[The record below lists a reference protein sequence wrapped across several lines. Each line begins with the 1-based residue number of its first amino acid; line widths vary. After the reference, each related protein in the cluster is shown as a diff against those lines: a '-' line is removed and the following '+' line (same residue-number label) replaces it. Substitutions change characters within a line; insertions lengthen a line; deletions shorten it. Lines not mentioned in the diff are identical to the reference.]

1 MHEIRFHGRGGTG
14 AVMASRAL
22 AKAAFYAGK
31 NAVSFPSFSAERRG
45 ALVLAFARINTK
57 KIYRKSQIYEPDTI
71 VVLDNSLIKLQH
83 GTTRQKTNGIGIIN
97 TT

>member
-57 KIYRKSQIYEPDTI
+57 KIYRKSQIYEP
-71 VVLDNSLIKLQH
+71 
-83 GTTRQKTNGIGIIN
+83 
-97 TT
+97 